1 MDIYHWD
8 FFDHFYKRGLRLDV
22 IAYIIL
28 QVTIHKQFI
37 VSFEEKYFEI
47 IDEVFVVLAVMNT
60 SLH

>member
-8 FFDHFYKRGLRLDV
+8 FFHHIYKRGLRLDV

-28 QVTIHKQFI
+28 QVTIHKQVI